1 MQFQS
6 FLPFIFRK
14 HPLPNKQTG
23 ASGQIN
29 ESDEEKDQD
38 LNINFDE
45 GSDEQD
51 MIVDEE
57 PIAEPIE
64 EPFDFEKAR
73 KCIFVELFS
82 AVMKTKILHSVAN
95 EAIDELLIALKTA
108 SEKSNLIFKKKFKEA
123 IKSQL
128 RK

>member
-1 MQFQS
+1 M
-6 FLPFIFRK
+6 PFIFRK
-14 HPLPNKQTG
+14 HPLQKKQTG

-29 ESDEEKDQD
+29 ESDEEKDQEQ
-38 LNINFDE
+38 NIASNE
-45 GSDEQD
+45 CGDEQE

-57 PIAEPIE
+57 PIEEPIE
-64 EPFDFEKAR
+64 ELFDFDKER

>member
-1 MQFQS
+1 M
-6 FLPFIFRK
+6 PFIFRK

-23 ASGQIN
+23 ASGQIK
-29 ESDEEKDQD
+29 ESDEEKDQEQ
-38 LNINFDE
+38 NITSNE
-45 GSDEQD
+45 GSSDDQE

-57 PIAEPIE
+57 PIEKPIE
-64 EPFDFEKAR
+64 KPFDFDQER

-95 EAIDELLIALKTA
+95 EAIDELLIAMKTA
-108 SEKSNLIFKKKFKEA
+108 SLKSNVLFKKKVKEA
-123 IKSQL
+123 IKV